1 MERYVCVHCHFYQP
15 PRENPWLEAVELQ
28 DSAYPYHDWNERIT
42 AECYAPNAASR
53 ILDPDDR
60 IVAILNNY
68 SRISF
73 NFGPTLLSWLEVFA
87 PDTYRAILEAD
98 RAGAERFGGHGSA
111 LAQAYNH
118 MILPLA
124 TRRDKI
130 TQVLWGIRDFQR
142 RFGRDPKGMWLPECA
157 VDNETLE
164 VLADLGIQFTV
175 LAPRQAARVRR
186 IGTAEWQEVS
196 GGGVDPSR
204 AYRAKLPSG
213 KSIGLFFYD
222 GPVSQGVAFE
232 GLLASGHRFA
242 ERLLGGLSDERAWP
256 QLLHIATDGETYGHH
271 HTYGE
276 MALSFALHHIE
287 SSGAAQLTN
296 YAQFLEKHPPQ
307 WEAEVVANS
316 SWSCAHGV
324 ERWRADCGCNSGGH
338 PDWNQEWRGPLRQAL
353 DWLRDEVAAPYEKQ
367 ARELLRDPWAARDEY
382 IAVVLD
388 RSEDS
393 LDRFFGEHATR
404 ELRPHERVRA
414 LELLE
419 LQRHAML
426 MYTSCGWFFDEL
438 SGIET
443 VQVIHYA
450 GRAVQL
456 AQKLFRDPNI
466 EKQFVERLAAAKSNL
481 PHGDGAAI
489 YQKWTKSAAVDLE
502 KVAAHYAIS
511 SLFERY
517 GERTSIYCYDVQPE
531 DYHSFEFGKARLAVG
546 RAHITSRITRETG
559 TFSFGVLHFGD
570 HNLSAAVRPFH
581 HESAYGAMLAEA
593 RDAFLGADLP
603 QALRILDKHF
613 SGVAYSLR
621 SLFRDEQRKIIS
633 LILDSTLA
641 EADASL
647 RQLYEHHAP
656 LLRFLSDLGQP
667 LPEVLR
673 VTGEFV
679 LSSQLRRAFAEEPLD
694 VERIRTL
701 LKVAQREQARLDA
714 AGLGFEL
721 QQNLERMAE
730 RLRDSPGDAELAAR
744 LDSALGLA
752 RELPFEVSLWRVQN
766 LYYEVLAQSQ
776 AAGGEQLERLRS
788 LAEKLSL
795 KPA

>member
-1 MERYVCVHCHFYQP
+1 MERYVSVHCHFYQP

-42 AECYAPNAASR
+42 AECYAPNAAAR
-53 ILDPDDR
+53 ILDPEER

-73 NFGPTLLSWLEVFA
+73 NFGPTLLSWLEQYA
-87 PDTYRAILEAD
+87 PDTYRAVIEAD
-98 RAGAERFGGHGSA
+98 RLSAERCGGHGSA

-130 TQVLWGIRDFQR
+130 TQALWGIRDFQR
-142 RFGRDPKGMWLPECA
+142 RFGREPQGMWLPECA

-175 LAPRQAARVRR
+175 LAPRQAARVRP
-186 IGTAEWQEVS
+186 IGNNEWQDVA

-204 AYRAKLPSG
+204 AYRARLPNG
-213 KSIGLFFYD
+213 KSIALFFYD
-222 GPVSQGVAFE
+222 GPISQAVAFE

-256 QLLHIATDGETYGHH
+256 QLMHIATDGETYGHH
-271 HTYGE
+271 HKYGE

-287 SSGAAQLTN
+287 SSGAARLTN
-296 YAQFLEKHPPQ
+296 YAQFLAEHPPQ

-324 ERWRADCGCNSGGH
+324 ERWRADCGCNTGGRPGWH
-338 PDWNQEWRGPLRQAL
+338 QEWRGPLRQAL
-353 DWLRDEVAAPYEKQ
+353 DWLRDEIAAPYEKD
-367 ARELLRDPWAARDEY
+367 ARALLRDPWTARDEY

-388 RSEDS
+388 RSEES
-393 LDRFFGEHATR
+393 LERFFAEHAAR
-404 ELRPHERVRA
+404 ELRAHERVRA

-443 VQVIHYA
+443 VQVIQYA

-456 AQKLFRDPNI
+456 AQKLFRDPKL
-466 EKQFVERLAAAKSNL
+466 EKQFVERLAVAKSNL
-481 PHGDGAAI
+481 PEHGDGAQI
-489 YQKWTKSAAVDLE
+489 YEKYVKPAAVDLE

-517 GERTSIYCYDVQPE
+517 GERTSIYCYDVEPA

-546 RAHITSRITRETG
+546 RAQVTSRITRESG

-581 HESAYGAMLAEA
+581 GEAPYAAMLAEA

-613 SGVAYSLR
+613 AGVAYSLR
-621 SLFRDEQRKIIS
+621 SLFRDEQRKIID
-633 LILDSTLA
+633 LILENTLA
-641 EADASL
+641 EAEASL

-656 LLRFLSDLGQP
+656 LLRFLADLGQP
-667 LPEVLR
+667 LPNVLR

-679 LSSQLRRAFAEEPLD
+679 LNSQLRRAFAEDPLD

-701 LKVAQREQARLDA
+701 LKVAQREGARLDGAGLGFALQRNLEAMAERLREAPGDAGLAARLDA
-714 AGLGFEL
+714 A
-721 QQNLERMAE
+721 
-730 RLRDSPGDAELAAR
+730 LA
-744 LDSALGLA
+744 LA
-752 RELPFEVSLWRVQN
+752 GELPFEISLWRVQN
-766 LYYEVLAQSQ
+766 LYYDVLRG
-776 AAGGEQLERLRS
+776 AAAAENRDQLLA

-795 KPA
+795 RAA